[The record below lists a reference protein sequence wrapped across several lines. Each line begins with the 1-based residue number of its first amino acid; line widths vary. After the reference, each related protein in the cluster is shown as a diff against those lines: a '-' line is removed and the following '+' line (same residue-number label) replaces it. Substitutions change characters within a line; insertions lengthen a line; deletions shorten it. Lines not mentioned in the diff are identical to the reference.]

1 MAQLHQ
7 LGAIKQAAFNY
18 QSLSFPIYKTHAGIS
33 LSERPL
39 SALLFFTLG

>member
-18 QSLSFPIYKTHAGIS
+18 QSLSFPIYKTRAGIS
-33 LSERPL
+33 LSE
-39 SALLFFTLG
+39 TL